1 MNIFQ
6 GIDFTKKESVM
17 TFINN
22 MIKYA
27 TDLIGIVCVI
37 FIVVGGIQLI
47 TAGGNQEQATKA
59 KNTLTWA
66 IVGLILVVGAKFIVD
81 DFILLIKG

>member
-81 DFILLIKG
+81 DFVLLIKG